1 MHSIISVLGG
11 ILSMKR
17 AAISKAKRKSFGMN
31 VELGNILW
39 SSFLMLPEAHGPIN
53 TTSKYWISYDALLQL
68 LIVCFQNFLKM

>member
-31 VELGNILW
+31 VELGNVLW
-39 SSFLMLPEAHGPIN
+39 SSFLTAMPEAHGPIN
-53 TTSKYWISYDALLQL
+53 TTSKYWISYDALLQPYSL
-68 LIVCFQNFLKM
+68 FPGC